1 MFCNKPVARNISM
14 FITSRFL
21 VIGGILNMVR
31 HFSIK
36 NAKVGKKIH
45 IYHMSTPFSAYY
57 CSFYLS
63 SLYFATFII
72 IKGGVNAS

>member
-1 MFCNKPVARNISM
+1 
-14 FITSRFL
+14 
-21 VIGGILNMVR
+21 MVR